1 MTSIRLPFEIDAG
14 LGRVHTETERTKYIR
29 QLMQQVLL
37 TSPGERIDRPDYGC
51 GVRRMVFAPNNPATA
66 TLTQVLVYQALTEWL
81 ADVIIVD
88 RIEVHPDVA
97 TLSIEITYRDIET
110 GSTDVLNQEFR

>member
-1 MTSIRLPFEIDAG
+1 
-14 LGRVHTETERTKYIR
+14 
-29 QLMQQVLL
+29 
-37 TSPGERIDRPDYGC
+37 
-51 GVRRMVFAPNNPATA
+51 
-66 TLTQVLVYQALTEWL
+66 L